1 MSASKHDVEMA
12 SAQDADDNK
21 NGTQDDQV
29 QKVLSVSRNPA
40 DDVSNATY
48 SFYGEDHTLGNL
60 LRNQIVKNKNVEFCA
75 YSVPHPSEAICN
87 VRIQLTQSDN
97 EAAQIDTNKVLKASL
112 KRVSRVCDALTEKF
126 EARLQEFKANQAMS
140 E

>member
-60 LRNQIVKNKNVEFCA
+60 LRNQIVKNKHVEFCA

>member
-12 SAQDADDNK
+12 SVQDADDNK
-21 NGTQDDQV
+21 NGAQDDQV

-60 LRNQIVKNKNVEFCA
+60 LRNQIVKNKHVEFCA